1 MVYDVARLRA
11 DFPILAQ
18 EHSAGNPL
26 VYLDNGASSQR
37 PEAVIEAM
45 NDYYRRYH
53 ANVHRGIHKLSELA
67 TTAYEQSRVKVQK
80 FINAASEKEVIFT
93 RGTTEAINL
102 VVQAWGRVNLKAG
115 DVVIATEMEHHAN
128 IVSWQILA
136 AEKGFSIKYI
146 PVLEDGTLDMATF
159 DTWLKNEPVKM
170 VAVMHASNV
179 LGTINPIVEMTRKA
193 HDTGALILVDGAQS
207 VPHMTIDV
215 QVLDVDFFAFSGHKM
230 CGPTGIGILYG
241 KQAIL
246 EAMPPFMGG
255 GDMIDRVTLAGS
267 TWNELP
273 YKFEAGTPSIAEAIG
288 LGVAVDYLC
297 DVGMDAIHT
306 HEQELVNY
314 AYEKIHQLDG
324 VTVYGPAERGGIVAF
339 NVDGMHAHDVAQVLD
354 AEGIAVR
361 SGHHCTQP
369 LHDKLG
375 IPATARASFY
385 LYNTRDEI
393 DHLTHALQ
401 RTIRDFVR

>member
-102 VVQAWGRVNLKAG
+102 VVQAWGRVNLKSG

-179 LGTINPIVEMTRKA
+179 LGTINPIAEMARKA

-297 DVGMDAIHT
+297 DVGMDAIHD

-339 NVDGMHAHDVAQVLD
+339 NVAGMHAHDVAQVLD